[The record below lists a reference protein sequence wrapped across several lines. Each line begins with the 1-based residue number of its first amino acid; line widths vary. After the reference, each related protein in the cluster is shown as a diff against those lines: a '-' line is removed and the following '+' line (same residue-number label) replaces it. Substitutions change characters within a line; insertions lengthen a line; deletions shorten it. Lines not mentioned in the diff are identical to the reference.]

1 MKNALFLF
9 IVLTVLGTSCRVF
22 SALTSR
28 TTIGANESFVL
39 GNNPHGSYS
48 VKLRNASR
56 QTLTITQTA
65 LDGTVIS
72 TTTAPYNEW
81 LSLNIAKN
89 TAIRIGN
96 KSDQKA
102 DVELKVTG
110 DTNLSMGYQK

>member
-1 MKNALFLF
+1 MKNALFLI
-9 IVLTVLGTSCRVF
+9 IVLAFVGTSCGVF
-22 SALTSR
+22 SSLTSR

-48 VKLRNASR
+48 VKLRNASK
-56 QTLTITQTA
+56 QPLTITQTQ

-81 LSLNIAKN
+81 LSLSVAKN

-96 KSDQKA
+96 KSDKKA
-102 DVELKVTG
+102 DVDLKVVG
-110 DTNLSMGYQK
+110 DTNLSMGYQN